1 MVSINEIAAGCGVI
15 IGLLSKTLRASS
27 KLIMDVSRAAF
38 SGWGPV
44 SCFK

>member
-1 MVSINEIAAGCGVI
+1 MVSINEIAAGCGVM

-27 KLIMDVSRAAF
+27 KFMMAVSRAAF
-38 SGWGPV
+38 SGCEPV